1 MLAFQ
6 NRNNE
11 AIALLDKIIEEHKTE
26 PIIPQALYKQAQ
38 LFETKKQFEK
48 AAVNYQLIIDNY
60 RDGILIDNAIY
71 S

>member
-38 LFETKKQFEK
+38 LF
-48 AAVNYQLIIDNY
+48 
-60 RDGILIDNAIY
+60 
-71 S
+71 